1 MKILYK
7 VYIIVYLI
15 MMIFFTEKLLSELD
29 AFEKRTNMLMGMEN
43 VGAEHIESVESFLA
57 ICARLAYT
65 GDDMFLAISLRDQ
78 AVRSAVAKK
87 DMRVIRSIKY
97 VKFRANLSNFMISR
111 DITGLKEFLV
121 SIESDPDKE
130 LLEGMTE
137 TVLARWLISECKMVG
152 ALLQRAKSTH
162 SLPDLEDSIA
172 RASYLH
178 VVKIPE
184 FQASFDAMV
193 ELGGDIIPLYR
204 RIIRA
209 VATNNTFLLVL
220 IKNL

>member
-1 MKILYK
+1 
-7 VYIIVYLI
+7 
-15 MMIFFTEKLLSELD
+15 
-29 AFEKRTNMLMGMEN
+29 
-43 VGAEHIESVESFLA
+43 
-57 ICARLAYT
+57 
-65 GDDMFLAISLRDQ
+65 MFLAISLRDQ

-121 SIESDPDKE
+121 SIENDPDKE